1 MVTLIAF
8 LKEALQAFLIVAVPI
23 LTKYIIDFFIAK
35 RNNVIVAT
43 ETSQLIKEKEQ
54 KDLLI
59 SVINRASDIVEKA
72 VIKTNQTYVDALKN
86 SESFD
91 EISQKEAFKKTFN
104 AVKELLTEETSNA
117 IKEIYGNVDS
127 YISMLIENFVRQE
140 KKKLTENQ

>member
-8 LKEALQAFLIVAVPI
+8 LKEILQAFLIIAVPI
-23 LTKYIIDFFIAK
+23 LTKYVIDFIISK
-35 RNNVIVAT
+35 RNDVIVAT

-54 KDLLI
+54 KELLI

-91 EISQKEAFKKTFN
+91 KTSQKEAFNKTFD
-104 AVKELLTEETSNA
+104 AVKELLTEETTNA
-117 IKEIYGNVDS
+117 IEEIYGNVDS

-140 KKKLTENQ
+140 KKKLTEN

>member
-8 LKEALQAFLIVAVPI
+8 LKEILQAFLIIAVPI
-23 LTKYIIDFFIAK
+23 LTKYIIDFVIAK
-35 RNNVIVAT
+35 RNHVIVAT

-91 EISQKEAFKKTFN
+91 KISQKEAFNKTFD

-117 IKEIYGNVDS
+117 IEEIYGNVDS

-140 KKKLTENQ
+140 KKKLPENQ